1 MGNDEE
7 SLSIGFEGVNTC
19 GDRQGCHAGK
29 EANREGSR
37 TDSLIDGSKCL
48 EPAISK
54 ALNFLVT

>member
-1 MGNDEE
+1 MGKDKE

-37 TDSLIDGSKCL
+37 IDSLIDGSKCL